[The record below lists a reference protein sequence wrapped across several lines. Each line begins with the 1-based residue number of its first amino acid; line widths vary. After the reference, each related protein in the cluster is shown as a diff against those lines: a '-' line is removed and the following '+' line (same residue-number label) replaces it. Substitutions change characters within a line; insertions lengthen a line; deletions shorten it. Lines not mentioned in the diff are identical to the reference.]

1 MPNVEIITK
10 DSKFYVRLRSFMSSS
25 RYLSGQKRDDLY
37 FISREFMEP
46 FPFNSEEEA
55 REGFKSF
62 QDRKRKEA
70 DEISKEH
77 EENLKW
83 KNAVVVSK
91 IKITWREAFWM

>member
-10 DSKFYVRLRSFMSSS
+10 DNKFFVRLRSFMASS
-25 RYLSGQKRDDLY
+25 RYLSGGKRDGIY

-55 REGFKSF
+55 REAFKAF
-62 QDRKRKEA
+62 QDRQKKYDNAKNEAYKE
-70 DEISKEH
+70 S
-77 EENLKW
+77 LRW